1 MAIHPYAGQGQSP
14 DAHVAWENNFDDIA
28 MIRQHLVRAGKPVP
42 IWVTEWGWSS
52 TAVGPAKQA
61 TYVGKS
67 LDLLRTTYPY
77 VTVATYFLDYDRGTM
92 YQQGLFDSSFRPKP
106 AAAAFSRFMQS
117 VAKVAPIRRTTNT
130 PAPAALP

>member
-1 MAIHPYAGQGQSP
+1 MSASRSI
-14 DAHVAWENNFDDIA
+14 
-28 MIRQHLVRAGKPVP
+28 
-42 IWVTEWGWSS
+42 SS
-52 TAVGPAKQA
+52 WTA
-61 TYVGKS
+61 
-67 LDLLRTTYPY
+67 YPY